1 MSTDRESVPIDELTQ
16 WIDAY
21 RTASAN
27 ADKWT
32 ELATRA
38 REHITAALGDAE
50 IGTVGGKPAVR
61 HTVVHTRRLR
71 TLKLRAEYPDICD
84 AFTVTTSG
92 RRFTLVDNDK
102 DTPHD

>member
-1 MSTDRESVPIDELTQ
+1 MSADKECVPIDDLAR

-21 RTASAN
+21 REASAN

-50 IGTVGGKPAVR
+50 IGTVAGEPVVR
-61 HTVVHTRRLR
+61 HTIVHTRRLR

-84 AFTVTTSG
+84 AFTVTTTG
-92 RRFTLVDNDK
+92 RRFTLVDKDK
-102 DTPHD
+102 DAPRD